1 MEAESPGV
9 LLFLFAFSLLGL
21 PLEVLLG
28 LFRDPMG
35 ECLGLELVEGEVS
48 LRATGSTGRS
58 GAR

>member
-9 LLFLFAFSLLGL
+9 LLFLFAFSLLSL

-35 ECLGLELVEGEVS
+35 ECLGLELIEGEVS
-48 LRATGSTGRS
+48 LRAIGSGRVI
-58 GAR
+58 RR